1 MVSHER
7 SADEALLERI
17 GAIGRELSDA
27 NGLQETLQRIVELG
41 EEVLE
46 HCDGP
51 A

>member
-1 MVSHER
+1 MRRYSNAWVPS
-7 SADEALLERI
+7 
-17 GAIGRELSDA
+17 GRELSNA